1 MSRKNRYKEQPDNS
15 SKAQP
20 DKNSSDVMRHADEFF
35 ELSAKQTRNPLE
47 ETKLSF
53 AIRYLTWAVEELK
66 EGRLKLSADA
76 VAELAKYTDYL
87 AQQERAQKQFEKMA
101 GRLEKTETEA
111 RRQFL
116 ASASELF
123 SKIRDSAPGDREAAL
138 LKQEVRIAKAQ
149 IATQQARL
157 VAQDMQAQR
166 AAVEA
171 RADKLRGVEENEQTA
186 RSAFFTSEQ
195 IARQS
200 IFDFFRANRN
210 DAVLASQRDAEAR
223 GVAAQLAQT
232 EELLQ
237 QTKARAAKAEQGLA
251 ESQQSISNA
260 QKHINALESSQE
272 RERKVIVETIRQLTE
287 AKAKVV
293 ETSATID
300 ELTEAAKRGH
310 LTAEDLAAQL
320 KNARDEGAK
329 AVAQIERLT
338 AAQTEQQLAANKTAE
353 ALLAAQ
359 NAQKEAAAEAE
370 RVRVIAEDRAAALEE
385 AKLALDGFDS
395 MKTVV
400 RFPAGKGITD
410 DHDDCAWDEDE
421 DEEGNEKEAAAAPRS
436 PGM

>member
-1 MSRKNRYKEQPDNS
+1 MSRQNRYKGQAADS
-15 SKAQP
+15 TSKVQP
-20 DKNSSDVMRHADEFF
+20 DKNSSDVMRYAGEFF
-35 ELSAKQTRNPLE
+35 ELSTKQTRNPVE

-53 AIRYLTWAVEELK
+53 AIRYLTWAVAGLNEKTLEFH
-66 EGRLKLSADA
+66 ADA

-101 GRLEKTETEA
+101 GRLEKTETEE

-123 SKIRDSAPGDREAAL
+123 SRIIKSAPGDREAAL

-157 VAQDMQAQR
+157 VAQDMQAQQ

-186 RSAFFTSEQ
+186 RSAFFTSEH

-200 IFDFFRANRN
+200 MFDFFGVNRN

-232 EELLQ
+232 EALLQ

-260 QKHINALESSQE
+260 QNRINDLESSQE
-272 RERKVIVETIRQLTE
+272 RERKVIVETTRQLAE
-287 AKAKVV
+287 AKAKAAK
-293 ETSATID
+293 TSATID

-320 KNARDEGAK
+320 KSAREEGAR
-329 AVAQIERLT
+329 AVAQIATLT
-338 AAQTEQQLAANKTAE
+338 TEQTKQQLAANETAE

-359 NAQKEAAAEAE
+359 KKAEELNAVAQEKEAE
-370 RVRVIAEDRAAALEE
+370 LEE
-385 AKLALDGFDS
+385 ARLALEGFDA
-395 MKTVV
+395 MQTAACFVPGRTVQ
-400 RFPAGKGITD
+400 D
-410 DHDDCAWDEDE
+410 DLDDCAWPDDGDPET
-421 DEEGNEKEAAAAPRS
+421 AAPRS